1 MSSKK
6 NHRMM
11 SGGKAVVESLKR
23 DYYDQR
29 YIGSEITS
37 PPFHKIVELY
47 GGIGFHVKKI
57 NELKNVIRKALKCSK
72 PVVINVEVDPNAIYS
87 FRKDS
92 FKHREQ
98 QNHQN

>member
-11 SGGKAVVESLKR
+11 MSGG
-23 DYYDQR
+23 
-29 YIGSEITS
+29 
-37 PPFHKIVELY
+37 
-47 GGIGFHVKKI
+47 
-57 NELKNVIRKALKCSK
+57 K

-92 FKHREQ
+92 FKHKE
-98 QNHQN
+98 